1 MSYRFSQKPDRDP
14 VMIKNPEFLF
24 VTDRHTGH
32 LVKLNT
38 NIVPPGIRPALWME
52 NAHWMYN
59 KYLTQDQV
67 MQYLKKEPLGEELA
81 YRLGKYVLIHTQN
94 LATANWL
101 IMSETPEDKQA
112 TFDLMEPCI
121 RRLKAVLQ
129 RKPRNTRTI
138 DIMIDICMEYAVDP
152 F

>member
-1 MSYRFSQKPDRDP
+1 MSFRFSKKPDRDP
-14 VMIKNPEFLF
+14 ISLENPKIIYM
-24 VTDRHTGH
+24 TDRHSGR
-32 LVKLNT
+32 LILLDP
-38 NIVPPGIRPALWME
+38 NIIPPELRPDLWME
-52 NAHWMYN
+52 NAHWMHN

-81 YRLGKYVLIHTQN
+81 YRIGKYVLLHTQN
-94 LATANWL
+94 IATANWL
-101 IMSETPEDKQA
+101 IMSEGIEDKQA
-112 TFDLMEPCI
+112 TLELMEPCI

-138 DIMIDICMEYAVDP
+138 DIMVDICMEYAVDP

>member
-1 MSYRFSQKPDRDP
+1 MSYRFSKKPDRDP
-14 VMIKNPEFLF
+14 IMLENPPFLY
-24 VTDRHTGH
+24 VTDHISNR
-32 LVKLNT
+32 LILIDPND
-38 NIVPPGIRPALWME
+38 IPPELRPALWME
-52 NAHWMYN
+52 NAHWMHN

-81 YRLGKYVLIHTQN
+81 YLIGKYVLLHAQN

-101 IMSETPEDKQA
+101 IMSETPKDKQA
-112 TFDLMEPCI
+112 TLELMEPCI

-138 DIMIDICMEYAVDP
+138 DIMVDICMEYAIDP